1 MKHSV
6 LFWIILM
13 LVILVLVCS
22 LVVMPI
28 LTVKIY
34 DSNFD
39 QRYESSNTA
48 ANKPAFYPGLEAEAC
63 SFKTLQGHT
72 LAGMKYH
79 KKDQEIKGVA
89 VIAHGMGGGGQ
100 KGFTNVA
107 DRFTS
112 GGYLVFAYDAT
123 GNDLSEGDC
132 VGGLPQGVID
142 LDYALRFVKEQ
153 PEYKDLPIVLFGYS
167 WGGYSVGTVLNLHP
181 DVKAAAM
188 ASGFNRSIGMI
199 EQRGA
204 DYAGRFA
211 VRLLLP
217 YVRVYE
223 KIKFSDYAALSAVK
237 GFETAKDTRIMIIY
251 SLDDDT
257 VRQENGYE
265 PFRAYENDPRF
276 TFRIYDDRGHRSFW
290 TRQDPE
296 KLDAELFDEIIALYD
311 SCCKGE

>member
-6 LFWIILM
+6 LFWVILV
-13 LVILVLVCS
+13 LVILVLVFL
-22 LVVMPI
+22 LVVMPV

-34 DSNFD
+34 RASFNK
-39 QRYESSNTA
+39 RYETSNTA
-48 ANKPAFYPGLEAEAC
+48 ANKPAFYPGLETEAC
-63 SFKTLQGHT
+63 TFKTLQGHT

-112 GGYLVFAYDAT
+112 DGYLVFAYDAT
-123 GNDLSEGDC
+123 GNDLSEGDST
-132 VGGLPQGVID
+132 GGLPQGVID
-142 LDYALRFVKEQ
+142 LDHALRFVKEQ

-167 WGGYSVGTVLNLHP
+167 WGAYSVGSVLNLHP
-181 DVKAAAM
+181 DVKAAVM

-204 DYAGRFA
+204 GYVGKFA
-211 VRLLLP
+211 VKLMLP
-217 YVRVYE
+217 YVQVYE
-223 KIKFSDYAALSAVK
+223 KILYGKYPALSAVK

-265 PFRAYENDPRF
+265 PFLPYQDDPRF
-276 TFRIYDDRGHRSFW
+276 TFKIYDDRGHRSFW
-290 TRQDPE
+290 TRPDPE
-296 KLDAELFDEIIALYD
+296 KLDDELFDEIASFYD
-311 SCCKGE
+311 NCCKGE